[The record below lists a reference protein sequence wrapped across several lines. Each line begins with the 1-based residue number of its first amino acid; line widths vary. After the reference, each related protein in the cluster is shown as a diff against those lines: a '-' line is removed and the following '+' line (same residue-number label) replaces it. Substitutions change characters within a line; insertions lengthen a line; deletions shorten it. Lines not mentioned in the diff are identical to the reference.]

1 MPVGVTRLDSAASMV
16 AAFASATIMLV
27 LGATAAAADPPARDL
42 PRFESDIRP
51 ILELHCFSCHGE
63 SAQQA
68 GLDLS
73 TRESVLRG
81 GASGSAVI
89 PGSADASLLFERVLT
104 GAMPIG
110 DNKLSAEKVELIGHW
125 IDSGAW
131 SDGEETGAG
140 SGHAKATHVAERD
153 IFATILQ
160 VRCVLCHGRR
170 NQQGG
175 LDLRTRA
182 SLLKGGRSGP
192 AIVPGKPD
200 ESLLIKRIAGQ
211 QMPPPESFRDF
222 AVRPVT
228 TKELEQLRQWILAGA
243 PNDAENVLDIGR
255 GPDPLVS
262 DTDRQFWSFRSPT
275 RPAVPKVRAKG
286 SVRTPIDAFL
296 LARLEAQGLG
306 FSPEAERLTLMRRA
320 YFDLIGLPP
329 DPDEIEAYMKDDSPN
344 YYESM
349 IERLLDSSHYGER
362 WARHWLD
369 AAGYSDSEGKIEN
382 DLVRP
387 HFYRYRDYV
396 IRSLNSD
403 KPYDQFLV
411 EQIAGDELF
420 DYKAVREPSA
430 DQLDQ
435 LVATGFLRTAPD
447 GSYSLAGNKISDRLN
462 VLADQVEIFS
472 SSVMGLTMACAR
484 CHSHKYDPIPQR
496 DYYRLSAVFQAA
508 YDPYDWL
515 FPNTNIDD
523 PEGKTVFPMRHLS
536 TIPERE
542 RGEVERH
549 NRPIHTEI
557 QRLKASLEEI
567 AQPLREQL
575 LKEKLAKLPKGIQQ
589 DLRDALRASVESLS
603 EDERYLREKC
613 FQCEADSTKG
623 QGVSRHV
630 SSGVED
636 YLLQKFGEF
645 VRVEQPELEERFPD
659 FKAEAARINK
669 AIKSSKERLR
679 PEPRVRALF
688 DMGGEPTPAHL
699 LLRGDYLNPGPMVRP
714 GVPSVLRDGISPYRV
729 VKPPWTTD
737 TSGRRLA
744 LARWLVQAEHPLTAR
759 VMVNRIWQHHFG
771 RGLVATPG
779 DFGHTGARPS
789 HPELLD
795 WLATEFVGRGWS
807 MKAMHKLVM
816 TSTAYRQSS
825 RIDESRR
832 KTDPD
837 NVLLSRFA
845 MRRLDADAIRDAM
858 LKVAQRL
865 DPTPFGPAAD
875 AEVRPDG
882 EVLSECS
889 EAGCRRS
896 IYTLQRRT
904 KPNTL
909 LDVFD
914 APQMTPNCLRRAQS
928 TVSSQ
933 ALQMWNSETVRQ
945 NARHFAGRVIDAAGP
960 DLNRQIDR
968 IFLAALARWPS
979 DAERAVHAGQVHEL
993 TQQWLDHLDHEVPA
1007 EPKQGRARWLALA
1020 TLCHSILNSAEFIYV
1035 D

>member
-1 MPVGVTRLDSAASMV
+1 
-16 AAFASATIMLV
+16 MLA
-27 LGATAAAADPPARDL
+27 LGTTAAGADPTANKL

-51 ILELHCFSCHGE
+51 ILELHCSSCHGE
-63 SAQQA
+63 STQQG

-73 TRESVLRG
+73 TRESVLQG

-89 PGSADASLLFERVLT
+89 PGSADSSLLFERVRT

-110 DNKLSAEKVELIGHW
+110 ENKLSAEKVELIGHW
-125 IDSGAW
+125 IDSGAR
-131 SDGEETGAG
+131 SDGEEVGA
-140 SGHAKATHVAERD
+140 SAGHLRAAQVTERD
-153 IFATILQ
+153 VFATILQ

-192 AIVPGKPD
+192 AIVLGQPD
-200 ESLLIKRIAGQ
+200 ESLLIKRVADQ

-228 TKELEQLRQWILAGA
+228 TKELEKLRQWILAGA
-243 PNDAENVLDIGR
+243 PKGAENILEVGS
-255 GPDPLVS
+255 GPDPLLS
-262 DTDRQFWSFRSPT
+262 DRDRQFWSFRSPK
-275 RPAVPKVRAKG
+275 RPSVPNVRAKD

-296 LARLEAQGLG
+296 LARLEAEGLG
-306 FSPEAERLTLMRRA
+306 FSPEAGRLTLMRRA

-329 DPDEIEAYMKDDSPN
+329 DPDEIEAYLQDDSPRS
-344 YYESM
+344 YESM
-349 IERLLDSSHYGER
+349 IDRLLDSSHYGER
-362 WARHWLD
+362 WARYWLD

-420 DYKAVREPSA
+420 DYKAVHEPSA
-430 DQLDQ
+430 DQVDQ

-472 SSVMGLTMACAR
+472 SSVMGLTVACAR

-523 PEGKTVFPMRHLS
+523 PEGKTVFPLRHLS
-536 TIPERE
+536 AIPERE
-542 RGEVERH
+542 RREVERY
-549 NRPIHTEI
+549 NRPIHAEI
-557 QRLKASLEEI
+557 QRLQASLAER

-575 LKEKLAKLPKGIQQ
+575 LNEKLAKLPAGIRQH
-589 DLRDALRASVESLS
+589 LREALRASVETLS
-603 EDERYLREKC
+603 EEERYLKEKC
-613 FQCEADSTKG
+613 LQCEAGSAKG
-623 QGVSRHV
+623 RGVSRQV
-630 SSGVED
+630 SSDVED
-636 YLLQKFGEF
+636 YLLENFGEF
-645 VRVEQPELEERFPD
+645 ARVGQPELEERFPD
-659 FKAEAARINK
+659 FKAEAARINQ
-669 AIKSSKERLR
+669 AIKSAKEQLR
-679 PEPRVRALF
+679 PEPRIRALF

-699 LLRGDYLNPGPMVRP
+699 LRRADYLNPGPMVRP
-714 GVPSVLRDGISPYRV
+714 GVPSVLRDGIAPYRV

-771 RGLVATPG
+771 TGLVATPG

-795 WLATEFVGRGWS
+795 WLATEFVGQGWS
-807 MKAMHKLVM
+807 MKAMHKLIM
-816 TSTAYRQSS
+816 TSTSYRQSS
-825 RIDESRR
+825 GIDGTRR
-832 KTDPD
+832 RADPD
-837 NVLLSRFA
+837 NALLSRFA

-858 LKVAQRL
+858 LMVAQRL
-865 DPTPFGPAAD
+865 DPTPFGPAAE

-914 APQMTPNCLRRAQS
+914 TPQMTPNCLRREHS

-933 ALQMWNSETVRQ
+933 ALQMWNSDTVRQ
-945 NARHFAGRVIDAAGP
+945 NARHFAGRVIDATGS

-968 IFLAALARWPS
+968 IYLAALARWPS
-979 DAERAVHAGQVHEL
+979 DAEREVRARQVQEL
-993 TQQWLDHLDHEVPA
+993 TQQWLDHLDTEVPA

-1020 TLCHSILNSAEFIYV
+1020 TLCHSILNSAEFIYI